1 MGYLILAGLL
11 AYVMG
16 SFPSA
21 VLLGK
26 AIRGIDV
33 REHGSGNAGATN
45 AFRVLGWQVGVPVL
59 LLDIAKGV
67 FAARLSYLDTLTN
80 NGLDQVEMSLI
91 FGVAAVLGHLFPVF
105 ARFKGG
111 KGVAT
116 FFGVLLGAHP
126 ASALI
131 SVGIFALVFF
141 LFRYVSLASIS
152 AALLYPVQIIL
163 IYNFDADLMIG
174 FSLLIPV
181 VVCATHAKNISRLLS
196 GTENRIHF
204 SKSG

>member
-111 KGVAT
+111 KG
-116 FFGVLLGAHP
+116 G
-126 ASALI
+126 
-131 SVGIFALVFF
+131 
-141 LFRYVSLASIS
+141 
-152 AALLYPVQIIL
+152 
-163 IYNFDADLMIG
+163 
-174 FSLLIPV
+174 
-181 VVCATHAKNISRLLS
+181 
-196 GTENRIHF
+196 GTP
-204 SKSG
+204 